1 MAQIVKVIYD
11 DGTEMI
17 PKIQIKPLRKANEGE
32 NKFRLAREYEVQFF
46 RFEDQILENL
56 NQDNLEDYAT
66 GNFDLISED
75 DVEKKTID
83 DFDDGEIMQ
92 EVRDRK
98 LLGDVSTI
106 ISESFITRF
115 SKIME
120 KENQIL
126 LDNVLTEFEKKLNI

>member
-17 PKIQIKPLRKANEGE
+17 PAREIKPRREAKEGE
-32 NKFRLAREYEVQFF
+32 NQWRANREYQNQFI

-56 NQDNLEDYAT
+56 NQDNLEEYAA

-75 DVEKKTID
+75 DVEKTTID
-83 DFDDGEIMQ
+83 DFDDNEIMQ

-98 LLGDVSTI
+98 LLGGINTI